1 MISNSDFEE
10 TIGTLMVS
18 DTNSSIELIQYSFSS
33 GLIVVGFTILNASI
47 KVTISFNNHLS
58 DSNKQLSST
67 PSKDSS
73 LVLSSKGQLTSHQ
86 LSYNNLTIDGNSRIF
101 FLSNS

>member
-18 DTNSSIELIQYSFSS
+18 DTNSSIELIQYSFSK
-33 GLIVVGFTILNASI
+33 GLIVVGFTLLNASI

-73 LVLSSKGQLTSHQ
+73 LVLSSKGQLTSHL
-86 LSYNNLTIDGNSRIF
+86 LSYNNLMIDGTYRT
-101 FLSNS
+101 FLFIHS

>member
-33 GLIVVGFTILNASI
+33 GLIVVGFTLLNASI

-58 DSNKQLSST
+58 DSNKQLSFDGVE
-67 PSKDSS
+67 DSCLLES
-73 LVLSSKGQLTSHQ
+73 DK
-86 LSYNNLTIDGNSRIF
+86 
-101 FLSNS
+101 

>member
-33 GLIVVGFTILNASI
+33 GLIVVGFTLLNASI

-58 DSNKQLSST
+58 DSNKQLSSS
-67 PSKDSS
+67 PSKGSS
-73 LVLSSKGQLTSHQ
+73 FVVSSKGQLTSHL
-86 LSYNNLTIDGNSRIF
+86 LSYNNLMIDGTYKTIF
-101 FLSNS
+101 FIHS